1 MVEFISMFP
10 TGGDSEYVGVRPERA
25 PTFEYNQ
32 KIAQIAEQSG
42 FTSMLLP
49 TGSPCLDA
57 SVVASSLI
65 NSTKNLNFLYA
76 ARPGFISPSVFAKQF
91 STLDY
96 LSNGR
101 ALINVVTGGS
111 PVELSKDGDS
121 LPHDQRYKRTA
132 EFVHIIKRLFEE
144 DTVSHQGDYY
154 SLNGAS
160 LFPKSVQQPRPE
172 IFIGGASEAGQH
184 VAAQLA
190 DVYMLWGESYEETRS
205 RIQEMRALEK
215 QYGRTLKYS
224 VSFQVIVADTEELAW
239 TRARDLLSKVNVDQ
253 IQSKSKVTKS
263 NESIGEKRLEK
274 LKQSSK
280 DRDFILGPNVWA
292 GLTQVLGGNS
302 IALVG
307 TPDQIADRVIEYAEL
322 GFEKI
327 LLRGYPHLETIE
339 AVGRDIIPRVT
350 KRLKKKIEAV

>member
-10 TGGDSEYVGVRPERA
+10 TSGDSKYVGVRPERE

-32 KIAQIAEQSG
+32 RIAQIAEKSG
-42 FTSMLLP
+42 ISSMLLP

-57 SVVASSLI
+57 SIVAASLI

-101 ALINVVTGGS
+101 AQINVVTGGS
-111 PVELSKDGDS
+111 PVELSRDGDT

-132 EFVHIIKRLFEE
+132 EFVHIIKSLFEE
-144 DTVSHQGDYY
+144 DTVSHEGDFYT
-154 SLNGAS
+154 LKGAS
-160 LFPKSVQQPRPE
+160 LFPKSIQQPRPE

-184 VAAQLA
+184 VAAEHG
-190 DVYMLWGESYEETRS
+190 DVYMLWGESYEETRN
-205 RIQEMRALEK
+205 RIQEMKALEK
-215 QYGRTLKYS
+215 QYKRTLKYS
-224 VSFQVIVADTEELAW
+224 ASFQVIVADTEELAW
-239 TRARDLLSKVNVDQ
+239 EKARNLLSKVNVEQ
-253 IQSKSKVTKS
+253 IQAKSKVTQS

-274 LKQSSK
+274 LRQTSK
-280 DRDFILGPNVWA
+280 DKDFILGPNVWA

-327 LLRGYPHLETIE
+327 LLRGYPHLETVE
-339 AVGRDIIPRVT
+339 AIGRDIIPRVNA
-350 KRLKKKIEAV
+350 KLKNTQAV